1 METKKICKK
10 DLECW
15 LANYAD
21 RHNLTQF
28 WLKQC
33 STNCKGMI
41 KTVVALYLL
50 EKVTEKYGNV
60 LDLRSIS
67 IDRYVRLQHYC
78 HEFPKVHP
86 DFANNIANVVVCK

>member
-60 LDLRSIS
+60 LSGLGFFTGVALAIM
-67 IDRYVRLQHYC
+67 LC
-78 HEFPKVHP
+78 
-86 DFANNIANVVVCK
+86 